1 MRVPATDPNDNRP
14 TELRAFNALWLTILI
29 RSLLSLS
36 DAIDCSSSELLLGRA
51 SISFGV
57 PPDPAIA
64 RYNRVAK
71 SSPLKIALAES
82 LGSTKPAYLWP
93 VDHQF

>member
-1 MRVPATDPNDNRP
+1 M
-14 TELRAFNALWLTILI
+14 
-29 RSLLSLS
+29 LL
-36 DAIDCSSSELLLGRA
+36 DCSSSELLLGCA

-57 PPDPAIA
+57 PPDLAIA

-82 LGSTKPAYLWP
+82 LGSTKPAYLWQSITNFNFLLRHAP
-93 VDHQF
+93 TFHARADV